1 MENSNENKYDISK
14 SNFFANIPEKNDNKP
29 KNEIKDVSSQIISTP
44 LSNMNPQISPTNF
57 SNINNMNNINNN
69 INNYNNL
76 NNINNI
82 NNISNPPYANT
93 NFFSSQ
99 NFSSSNYYSPYQ
111 LNNNQYQN
119 QNLNYQNNLNYYTQ
133 GQNQTTPQSPSFF
146 QKVSESAMNLIKKED
161 PLNLISDISPKFYEE
176 IIEKS
181 KKEIK
186 CQTLEKNEMN
196 DKEIKSIIS
205 NPRKI
210 NDSLLK
216 NSYLIYDITT
226 PKLNWFVNRRY
237 SDFIWLREI
246 LISLFPTVLIP
257 QLPKKKI
264 GNRRFEEDFVE
275 KRLKGLQ
282 NFLDELLSNEVLKT
296 ADPLK
301 TFLSLSE
308 RGFFEQQMK
317 VLTPKN
323 ITVDTILGIKSFEGK
338 IQVADLENE
347 QLNNSKTYFASVEN
361 FFTVQEEEIKKI
373 KFNLNEY
380 NVHMVEVCK
389 HLEEMENGFNRLS
402 QFYNKANFDKDI
414 CNVVE
419 QYQIFFKNWKRIQ
432 INQTSI
438 IRNKLLEYFKYI
450 KNKGLSLIELIKK
463 QNEVQN
469 DYNKI
474 KEELMNK
481 KEGYWKKMD
490 ITKWEMNPMA
500 QIDSALLF
508 RDKNYAFSKMC
519 FQETM
524 VLNNKGDLLGYYYRN
539 NIININ
545 DVIKNIVKF
554 SIDNLVKFSKEIEP
568 TVTDVVN
575 VWSNLASNL

>member
-1 MENSNENKYDISK
+1 MENSNEKKYDISK
-14 SNFFANIPEKNDNKP
+14 SNFFANIPEKDDEEK
-29 KNEIKDVSSQIISTP
+29 KNEIKEQSPQIIQTP
-44 LSNMNPQISPTNF
+44 LSNMNPQIPQNSF
-57 SNINNMNNINNN
+57 SYNNNINNN
-69 INNYNNL
+69 
-76 NNINNI
+76 NINNI
-82 NNISNPPYANT
+82 PNANIPYANS
-93 NFFSSQ
+93 NFFPSQ
-99 NFSSSNYYSPYQ
+99 NISTSNYYSPYQ
-111 LNNNQYQN
+111 IDNQYQN
-119 QNLNYQNNLNYYTQ
+119 NQIQNLNYQNNFNYSSQ
-133 GQNQTTPQSPSFF
+133 MQNQTSTPTPTPSFF

-161 PLNLISDISPKFYEE
+161 PLNLITDINPIFYED

-186 CQTLEKNEMN
+186 CQNLEKNDMSN
-196 DKEIKSIIS
+196 IEIKAVIS
-205 NPRKI
+205 NPRKVS
-210 NDSLLK
+210 DSILK

-226 PKLNWFVNRRY
+226 AKLNWFVNRRY
-237 SDFIWLREI
+237 SDFVWLREI

-264 GNRRFEEDFVE
+264 GNRRFEDDFVE

-282 NFLDELLSNEVLKT
+282 NFLDEILKNEILKT
-296 ADPLK
+296 AEPLK
-301 TFLSLSE
+301 TFLSLTE

-323 ITVDTILGIKSFEGK
+323 IMIDSILGIKSFDGK
-338 IQVADLENE
+338 IQAANLENE
-347 QLNNSKTYFASVEN
+347 QINNIKTYFGTVEN
-361 FFTVQEEEIKKI
+361 FFNAQEEEIKNI
-373 KFNLNEY
+373 KNNLNEY
-380 NVHMVEVCK
+380 NLHMVEVCK
-389 HLEEMENGFNRLS
+389 HLEQMENGFNRLS
-402 QFYNKANFDKDI
+402 QYYSKANLEKDI
-414 CNVVE
+414 CNVFE
-419 QYQIFFKNWKRIQ
+419 QYQIFFKNWKRVQ

-438 IRNKLLEYFKYI
+438 IRNKLIEYFRYI

-469 DYNKI
+469 EYNKI
-474 KEELMNK
+474 KEALNNK

-500 QIDSALLF
+500 QIDSVLLF

-524 VLNNKGDLLGYYYRN
+524 VLDNKGDLLGYYYRN
-539 NIININ
+539 NILNIKE
-545 DVIKNIVKF
+545 VIKCITKYSV
-554 SIDNLVKFSKEIEP
+554 DNLISFSKEIEP